1 MRLTFS
7 QTPNLFRGDK
17 SMHISRYLVYA
28 ALALFAVFLLQ
39 NLSIVPVSFLVWTIE
54 LPRIVLLILTFMLG
68 YLTASTMRLTR
79 RPAQ

>member
-1 MRLTFS
+1 
-7 QTPNLFRGDK
+7 
-17 SMHISRYLVYA
+17 MHISRYLVYA